1 MSTSKTT
8 GSKKA
13 VTWIVGV
20 ILFVVL
26 LYLDRFSKQMA
37 VLHLKDQP
45 PYELIPNVFILQYLE
60 NHGAAFGILQGQ
72 RGFFLLITVI
82 ILLIIVILYIRIPYT
97 KRFLPLR
104 FLAVLI
110 VTGAIGNFIDRFQQG
125 YVVDFFYF
133 CLINFPIFNVADIYV
148 TGAAIALVVF
158 LIFIYKEEDLT
169 ELGNAL
175 KPGKKKNSNQNG

>member
-1 MSTSKTT
+1 MSTTKPT

-13 VTWIVGV
+13 VTWVVGV
-20 ILFVVL
+20 ILFFVL
-26 LYLDRFSKQMA
+26 LYLDRFSKHLA
-37 VLHLKDQP
+37 VIKLKDQP
-45 PYELIPNVFILQYLE
+45 AYELIPNVFILQYLE

-82 ILLIIVILYIRIPYT
+82 ILLIIIVLYIRIPYT

-158 LIFIYKEEDLT
+158 LIFIYKEEDLSA
-169 ELGNAL
+169 LGNAL
-175 KPGKKKNSNQNG
+175 KPNKKKAESK